1 MSIGAPSTPQDSRL
15 ACHACG
21 QVHPGA
27 KVIKVA
33 DGREMGSYSEEYRL
47 YCEAAWLLRKKRS
60 KRTRIEYL
68 DAVAEK
74 RGVQARIDLREEM
87 LRQWQSRQK

>member
-1 MSIGAPSTPQDSRL
+1 MSIGAPSTPQDNRL

-21 QVHPGA
+21 QVHKGSR
-27 KVIKVA
+27 VVKVA

-74 RGVQARIDLREEM
+74 RGVQARVDLREEM

>member
-1 MSIGAPSTPQDSRL
+1 
-15 ACHACG
+15 
-21 QVHPGA
+21 V
-27 KVIKVA
+27 VKVA

-74 RGVQARIDLREEM
+74 RGVQARVDLREEM

>member
-1 MSIGAPSTPQDSRL
+1 M
-15 ACHACG
+15 
-21 QVHPGA
+21 
-27 KVIKVA
+27 A